1 VIGPAM
7 AKKKPSLDAWKPKF
21 DPSGAKYKCVV
32 SNVSYPVLKA
42 VYAGIAI
49 RDELWKRTNGQ
60 VYLDY
65 FSLSILGGEVEVLN
79 QISYKAWGMNATA
92 MPWPDVPIALI
103 LPKGI
108 LGHITSKMSGVAR
121 KEVQ

>member
-1 VIGPAM
+1 M